1 MLNAKYFL
9 RQTVL
14 NSQRQVKVFQMAV
27 ISQGNVT
34 RMMSMIIEEVVTP
47 DQGILSG
54 QIRDLFQENQEI
66 SSIQNLTDT
75 ILDGVSQE
83 FTVKEDIV
91 KPVKNTKLAGSIN
104 NFFIDKIKNEKLRK
118 LLKTYN

>member
-1 MLNAKYFL
+1 
-9 RQTVL
+9 
-14 NSQRQVKVFQMAV
+14 MAV
-27 ISQGNVT
+27 VSQGNVT

-54 QIRDLFQENQEI
+54 QIGDLFQENQEI

-83 FTVKEDIV
+83 FTLKEDIV
-91 KPVKNTKLAGSIN
+91 KSVKNTKLAGSIN
-104 NFFIDKIKNEKLRK
+104 NFFIDRIRNEKLRK

>member
-1 MLNAKYFL
+1 
-9 RQTVL
+9 
-14 NSQRQVKVFQMAV
+14 MAV

-54 QIRDLFQENQEI
+54 QIRDLFQENQGI

>member
-1 MLNAKYFL
+1 
-9 RQTVL
+9 
-14 NSQRQVKVFQMAV
+14 MAV
-27 ISQGNVT
+27 VSQGNVT

-54 QIRDLFQENQEI
+54 QIGDLFQENQEI

-75 ILDGVSQE
+75 ILDGVLQE
-83 FTVKEDIV
+83 FTLKEDIV
-91 KPVKNTKLAGSIN
+91 KSVKNTKLAGSIN
-104 NFFIDKIKNEKLRK
+104 NFFIDRIRNEKLRK